1 MLGCKRIQII
11 QNRIKKQCACI
22 YIYIILTSKDI
33 EHIGLDLENLG
44 TEILG
49 VYIYI
54 TVCV

>member
-1 MLGCKRIQII
+1 MY
-11 QNRIKKQCACI
+11 I
-22 YIYIILTSKDI
+22 YIHIILTSKDI

-54 TVCV
+54 LQYVCRIVWTSPL